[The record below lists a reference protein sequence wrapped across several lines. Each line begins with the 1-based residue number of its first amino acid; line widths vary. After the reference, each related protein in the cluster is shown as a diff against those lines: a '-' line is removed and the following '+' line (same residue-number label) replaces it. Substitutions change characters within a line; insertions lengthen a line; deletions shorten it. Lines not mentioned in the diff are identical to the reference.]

1 LSNGRAP
8 ILNHCTSIAQT
19 LFGSTCLLCAAST
32 HDDALCAGCFDDLPR
47 LPAPVCTVCA
57 IPITSGTVCGACLAD
72 PPHFDATVAPCAYA
86 FPLDRLIQRFK
97 YGPQLAAAR
106 ALARIMLEATV
117 VPSRPDLIV
126 PMPISRERLAE
137 RGFNQSLEVARLL
150 GAGLDVPVAADA
162 CERVRHGVPQAD
174 LPFPE
179 RAKNVRGAFVC
190 SADLSGRDVI
200 VVDDVLTTGA
210 TLSELARVLKK
221 RGAARVGTWV
231 AARTLSHR

>member
-1 LSNGRAP
+1 MSNGRAP
-8 ILNHCTSIAQT
+8 ILNHCANVAQT

-32 HDDALCAGCFDDLPR
+32 QDDALCADCFADLPR
-47 LPAPVCTVCA
+47 LQAPVCAVCA
-57 IPITSGTVCGACLAD
+57 IPITAGTVCGTCLAD

-106 ALARIMLEATV
+106 ALARIMLETTV
-117 VPSRPDLIV
+117 VPARPDLIV
-126 PMPISRERLAE
+126 PMPLARERLAE

-150 GAGLDVPVAADA
+150 GTALDVPVTADA

-174 LPFPE
+174 LPFSE

-190 SADLSGRDVI
+190 SADLSGRRVV

-221 RGAARVGTWV
+221 RGASHVGTWV
-231 AARTLSHR
+231 TARTLPYR